1 MKRLLQELLV
11 DERGTEMVESA
22 LILGLMA
29 LACYALLTPFGV
41 NVLSRW
47 QAISDIL

>member
-1 MKRLLQELLV
+1 MQTLWQELMA
-11 DERGTEMVESA
+11 DEQGTELIESA
-22 LILGLMA
+22 LILGLMV
-29 LACYALLTPFGV
+29 LACYALLTTFGV